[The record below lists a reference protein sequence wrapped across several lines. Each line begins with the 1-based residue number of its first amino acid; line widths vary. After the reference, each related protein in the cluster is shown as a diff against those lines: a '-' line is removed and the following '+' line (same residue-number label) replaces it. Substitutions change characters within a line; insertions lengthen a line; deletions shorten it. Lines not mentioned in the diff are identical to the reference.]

1 MEKFKG
7 FPAKTQYTPIPVIF
21 FSNLLSQ
28 ITDIN
33 ELKLTLHIF
42 RLLYTKRGY
51 PRYIAYKEL
60 VGDKNLIKSLNK
72 GEKPVDEVLGNAIDM
87 AVRRGTILHLILN
100 AEGSPEDVYFLNT
113 DSDRKA
119 VAKIKNGELIVM
131 GYKPAVKIFSEVE
144 DELPDLFSL
153 YEQNIGMLTP
163 MIAEELRE
171 AEKTYPDPWIRDAIK
186 EATLQGVH
194 KWSYITAILER
205 WAAEGKKDGTYK
217 RDIKKTDR
225 DRYIKGKYGHM
236 VKR

>member
-1 MEKFKG
+1 MVKFKG
-7 FPAKTQYTPIPVIF
+7 FPTKTQYTPIPVMF
-21 FSNLLSQ
+21 FSDLLPQ

-33 ELKLTLHIF
+33 ELKLTLHII
-42 RLLYTKRGY
+42 RLLYTKRGF
-51 PRYIAYKEL
+51 PRYITYREML
-60 VGDKNLIKSLNK
+60 NDKSLVRSLNT
-72 GEKPVDEVLGNAIDM
+72 GEKSIDEVLGNTIDM
-87 AVRRGTILHLILN
+87 AAKRGTILHLVLDM
-100 AEGSPEDVYFLNT
+100 EGSPEDVYFLNT
-113 DSDRKA
+113 ESDRRA
-119 VAKIKNGELIVM
+119 VAKIQNGELIIAGLKSTGQSAPDV
-131 GYKPAVKIFSEVE
+131 I
-144 DELPDLFSL
+144 DELPDLFTL

-171 AEKTYPDPWIRDAIK
+171 AEKTYPESWIRDAIK

-217 RDIKKTDR
+217 RDTKKTDR